1 MTTTPTAIPSEKRE
15 RFVRIAEAR
24 TSRAIKSI
32 RLIKNLNNKYLYEYE
47 VDEINL
53 ILAALQNEVDE
64 LTRNFNKKSVK
75 NTEFR
80 INPHDLKVAV

>member
-47 VDEINL
+47 ADEINL

>member
-24 TSRAIKSI
+24 TSRAIKSV

-47 VDEINL
+47 SEEINL
-53 ILAALQNEVDE
+53 IISTLQNEVDE
-64 LTRNFNKKSVK
+64 LTRTFQNKTSK
-75 NTEFR
+75 NSEFR
-80 INPHDLKVAV
+80 INPHDLKIAV